1 MATMTSSEDN
11 ESQLAVW
18 NRVREELAALLDDE
32 PKLIK
37 LSWNDRDEAND
48 LKRDFSPDDPPK
60 AIERARFFIDR
71 MQST

>member
-1 MATMTSSEDN
+1 MATEASSEDN

-18 NRVREELAALLDDE
+18 NRVRGELAALLDDE
-32 PKLIK
+32 PKLRK
-37 LSWNDRDEAND
+37 LSWNERDEAND
-48 LKRDFSPDDPPK
+48 LKRDSLPDDPAK